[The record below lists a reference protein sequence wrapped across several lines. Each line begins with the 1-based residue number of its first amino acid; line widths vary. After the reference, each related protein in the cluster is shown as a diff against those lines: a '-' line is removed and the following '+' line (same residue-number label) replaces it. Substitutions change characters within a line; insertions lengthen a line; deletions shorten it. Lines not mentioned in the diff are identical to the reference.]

1 MKLQKSL
8 SLSVAVLL
16 MLCVVAACG
25 SPAPAAPTGAFSE
38 KDLGVEIGGKVYY
51 LREDSA
57 ALLAALGDGFEYSE
71 MVSCVYDGKDK
82 TYTYPGITVNTVP
95 VGGKDV
101 IEMIT
106 LTDGAPMPRF
116 AAQRWAMRFPPLQSF
131 TARIILTTAISP
143 IPSQTTRRT
152 FNPSGFSLNPWAI
165 QSARS
170 TSIPPAI
177 DCKRSE
183 PWFSAPLRS
192 FFCSCR
198 QRFS

>member
-8 SLSVAVLL
+8 SLSIAVLL
-16 MLCVVAACG
+16 MLCIVAACGG

-82 TYTYPGITVNTVP
+82 TYTYPGITANTVP

-106 LTDGAPMPRF
+106 LTDGTYATLRGAKVGDALSSVTELYGADYFDDGYHTYSITNDPEDIEAERIQF
-116 AAQRWAMRFPPLQSF
+116 EPLGDAVG
-131 TARIILTTAISP
+131 TIYIYSP
-143 IPSQTTRRT
+143 SY
-152 FNPSGFSLNPWAI
+152 
-165 QSARS
+165 
-170 TSIPPAI
+170 
-177 DCKRSE
+177 
-183 PWFSAPLRS
+183 
-192 FFCSCR
+192 
-198 QRFS
+198 

>member
-16 MLCVVAACG
+16 MLCIVAACGG

-71 MVSCVYDGKDK
+71 MVSCVYDG
-82 TYTYPGITVNTVP
+82 ITVNTVP

-106 LTDGAPMPRF
+106 LTDGTYATLRGAKVGDALSSVTELYGADYFDDGYLTYSITNDPEDIEAERIQF
-116 AAQRWAMRFPPLQSF
+116 EPLGDAVG
-131 TARIILTTAISP
+131 TIYIYSP
-143 IPSQTTRRT
+143 SY
-152 FNPSGFSLNPWAI
+152 
-165 QSARS
+165 
-170 TSIPPAI
+170 
-177 DCKRSE
+177 
-183 PWFSAPLRS
+183 
-192 FFCSCR
+192 
-198 QRFS
+198 

>member
-16 MLCVVAACG
+16 MLCIVAACGG

-38 KDLGVEIGGKVYY
+38 KDLRVEIGGKVYY

-106 LTDGAPMPRF
+106 LTDGTYATLRGAKVG
-116 AAQRWAMRFPPLQSF
+116 AALSSVTELYGADYFDDGYLTYSITNDPEDIEAERIQFEPLGDAVG
-131 TARIILTTAISP
+131 TIYIYSP
-143 IPSQTTRRT
+143 SY
-152 FNPSGFSLNPWAI
+152 
-165 QSARS
+165 
-170 TSIPPAI
+170 
-177 DCKRSE
+177 
-183 PWFSAPLRS
+183 
-192 FFCSCR
+192 
-198 QRFS
+198 